1 MRLLEEKKIVNQI
14 IIDLLKEPD
23 KLFPPCIFKGDVL
36 KDEHGIT
43 LKRRT
48 SCCGGRSKVVDRY
61 KCHHP
66 RVGEGETDCELRC
79 GIKLPLRSVQP
90 QTDGISLPVTES
102 AKATVPVETIG
113 D

>member
-1 MRLLEEKKIVNQI
+1 MRLLEEKKVVDQLI
-14 IIDLLKEPD
+14 IELLKTPD
-23 KLFPPCIFKGDVL
+23 KLFPPCIFKGEIL
-36 KDEHGIT
+36 TDEHGIT

-66 RVGEGETDCELRC
+66 RIKEGETDCELRC

-90 QTDGISLPVTES
+90 QADSISLTVTES
-102 AKATVPVETIG
+102 TQTAESMQTIS